1 MAFKPSSGKKIA
13 GTMLQLLGMLIMFG
27 SFIYLVTS
35 IQGTVQTVTERMS
48 MDAGLSKGTAA
59 DAPDADAM
67 QAQMQVRVY
76 QFIAM
81 LGVGIFTMFIGL
93 ILKASDEMGGGKN
106 QKVALERMRYGNMYG
121 GMGGSQ

>member
-27 SFIYLVTS
+27 SFISLVMS
-35 IQGTVQTVTERMS
+35 IQGTVQTVTEKMS
-48 MDAGLSKGTAA
+48 IEGGISKGTT
-59 DAPDADAM
+59 DASTDPDEM
-67 QAQMQVRVY
+67 QEQMKLRVY
-76 QFIAM
+76 QFVAM

-106 QKVALERMRYGNMYG
+106 QKVAPERMRYGNMYG